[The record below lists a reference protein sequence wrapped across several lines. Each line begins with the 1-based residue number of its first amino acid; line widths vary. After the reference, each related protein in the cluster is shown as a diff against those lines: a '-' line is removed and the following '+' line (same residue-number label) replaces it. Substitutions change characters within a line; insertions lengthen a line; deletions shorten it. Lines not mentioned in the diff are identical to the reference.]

1 MQRFKT
7 YGQNNIDSKLL
18 PFTLFFGPKMAIKK
32 EALPMSPQRSSL
44 CLWNQWIKRNE
55 NSQLAKQESTFRI
68 PPPQCIWVI
77 PPSHSKNLLAL
88 VKVQIL
94 EPSGRV
100 LPKWLHLCPSG
111 FRKFTCVSA
120 QISRNISMTCLLD
133 GSRSRR
139 SWGFPNFH
147 GFWAA
152 PGAIWSRLDGS
163 QQETDCS
170 IRNFGPCSTNSSK
183 KILTAPLNNPA
194 RRLPK

>member
-1 MQRFKT
+1 MAQLNPR
-7 YGQNNIDSKLL
+7 LL
-18 PFTLFFGPKMAIKK
+18 YIKIHKKIPRQSPK
-32 EALPMSPQRSSL
+32 
-44 CLWNQWIKRNE
+44 
-55 NSQLAKQESTFRI
+55 
-68 PPPQCIWVI
+68 CIWVI

-152 PGAIWSRLDGS
+152 PGAIWSRLNGS
-163 QQETDCS
+163 KLETDYS
-170 IRNFGPCSTNSSK
+170 IRNFGPCSTKSSK
-183 KILTAPLNNPA
+183 KIDGSS
-194 RRLPK
+194 

>member
-1 MQRFKT
+1 MGLLQTKLSLKWSSQAMTTIYLRQLWAQHNFVHVVLT
-7 YGQNNIDSKLL
+7 AVDRYGTKQHSSRH
-18 PFTLFFGPKMAIKK
+18 A
-32 EALPMSPQRSSL
+32 PQPR
-44 CLWNQWIKRNE
+44 QHQDHGDR
-55 NSQLAKQESTFRI
+55 QQ
-68 PPPQCIWVI
+68 
-77 PPSHSKNLLAL
+77 
-88 VKVQIL
+88 

-100 LPKWLHLCPSG
+100 LPKWLHLCSSG

-163 QQETDCS
+163 TQETDCS

-183 KILTAPLNNPA
+183 RIW
-194 RRLPK
+194 RLPSIILLEGFQNKVITLMFTDLGGAVY

>member
-1 MQRFKT
+1 MIPDLVFPNHLRSYITSLIWQLIA
-7 YGQNNIDSKLL
+7 NMWNLL
-18 PFTLFFGPKMAIKK
+18 VLVH
-32 EALPMSPQRSSL
+32 
-44 CLWNQWIKRNE
+44 
-55 NSQLAKQESTFRI
+55 
-68 PPPQCIWVI
+68 IWVI

-163 QQETDCS
+163 TQETDCS
-170 IRNFGPCSTNSSK
+170 IRSFGPCSTNSSK
-183 KILTAPLNNPA
+183 KNFDSSS
-194 RRLPK
+194 

>member
-1 MQRFKT
+1 MKCQKACGLQAVNHLDEYFD
-7 YGQNNIDSKLL
+7 NHISISI
-18 PFTLFFGPKMAIKK
+18 FG
-32 EALPMSPQRSSL
+32 
-44 CLWNQWIKRNE
+44 
-55 NSQLAKQESTFRI
+55 
-68 PPPQCIWVI
+68 IWVI

-163 QQETDCS
+163 KQETD
-170 IRNFGPCSTNSSK
+170 
-183 KILTAPLNNPA
+183 
-194 RRLPK
+194 